1 MLKVWSFEFE
11 KRKYLNTSDSPLKS
25 FIDQLTPCKSH
36 RENADL
42 KLNWNSVMFLVRLSF
57 FLSWSHNCEMCY
69 ISSMSRSMLLVWNFW
84 MKWRYIRFVEN
95 KMSALIS
102 LLEWKQQ
109 YMDGFK
115 SWEKWNCWFRE
126 AKSNTE
132 KVVFIYFTIVAYS
145 MFSGIER
152 AYRPRIYNPN
162 YYFSDF

>member
-1 MLKVWSFEFE
+1 MVVWVWKE
-11 KRKYLNTSDSPLKS
+11 KIFKYLIDLPLKS

-36 RENADL
+36 RKNTDL

-69 ISSMSRSMLLVWNFW
+69 ISSMSRSMLPVWNFW

-95 KMSALIS
+95 KLSALIS
-102 LLEWKQQ
+102 LREWKQQ

-115 SWEKWNCWFRE
+115 SWEKWNWFRE